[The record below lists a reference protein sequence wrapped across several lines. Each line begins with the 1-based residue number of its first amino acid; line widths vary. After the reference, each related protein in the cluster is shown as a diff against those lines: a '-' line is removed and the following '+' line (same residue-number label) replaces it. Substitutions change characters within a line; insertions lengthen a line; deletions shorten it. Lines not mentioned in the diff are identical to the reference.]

1 MNLDEINKRTIEI
14 WDRLA
19 EIRGELIESDK
30 EPESYELLEQQKAL
44 SKEKDKL
51 RYEIFNIIKP
61 QAESMGLVKDYDT
74 NPDYALWKVEDAE
87 TIEEQKKADEEIR
100 EIMRRKIVLC
110 GEWSEQK
117 VKIKGY
123 EFDEKLKVWI
133 KEKE

>member
-1 MNLDEINKRTIEI
+1 MNLNEINKKTIEI

-19 EIRGELIESDK
+19 EIRDELIESYK
-30 EPESYELLEQQKAL
+30 KPESHELLEQHKSL
-44 SKEKDKL
+44 SKEKDLL
-51 RYEIFNIIKP
+51 RHELFKVIKP

-74 NPDYALWKVEDAE
+74 NPGYALWKVEDAE

-100 EIMRRKIVLC
+100 ETIRRKTVLC
-110 GEWSEQK
+110 DEWSEQK

-133 KEKE
+133 KGKE